1 VTTTFKN
8 LAIAAAGAIM
18 LTLGIGKSA
27 EAAVINFDSLSPGE
41 IVDNQFL
48 DLGVDFNSTS
58 AVLTLGEGLDPT
70 YPPFSGNNLVYNYA
84 SSAISVNAVGSTWDS
99 VGAYITGIGQITLTA
114 YDADNRVLG
123 TTSTSGSN
131 FLNASTGLSPNIFL
145 KVATS
150 NIAYVKFMAES
161 ELGPNTFTLDN
172 FIFELSAAYCPVP

>member
-1 VTTTFKN
+1 MTSTFKN

-18 LTLGIGKSA
+18 LTLGISKSA
-27 EAAVINFDSLSPGE
+27 EAAVITFDSLSPGE

-58 AVLTLGEGLDPT
+58 AILTVGDLDPT
-70 YPPFSGNNLVYNYA
+70 YPPVSGNNVAYNYL
-84 SSAISVNAVGSTWDS
+84 SSDLTVNAVGSTWDS

-131 FLNASTGLSPNIFL
+131 YLNAGTGLSPNIFL

-150 NIAYVKFMAES
+150 NIAYVKFMAAS
-161 ELGPNTFTLDN
+161 EIGANSFTLDN
-172 FIFELSAAYCPVP
+172 FTFEPTPAYCPVP